1 MAEIKETI
9 TITFCDCAENHV
21 GMQQLGKLSKKGF
34 SLDDLI
40 KIKEWY
46 SDRGLSTELFDL
58 NWPLE
63 SLELEPDKKAYFLV
77 IRKGTN
83 LHTNSD
89 ELMNQLRNLEWDSKA
104 FMYGRV
110 VNKKARY
117 NLCFGNI
124 NQKPNYQQTKGR
136 VYKFTDIQ
144 LLDQAKN
151 SLEEVTGINSLVAEG
166 NYYYDVNKCGIG
178 FHGDSERRI
187 VIGIRLGSTLQLEY
201 QWYQYS
207 NPVGERMTIELNN
220 GDIYFMSEKAV
231 GTDWKKKN
239 IPTLRHATGCDKFVK

>member
-1 MAEIKETI
+1 MTEIKETI

-34 SLDDLI
+34 SLDDLV
-40 KIKEWY
+40 KIKKWY
-46 SDRGLSTELFDL
+46 SDKGLLTELFDL
-58 NWPLE
+58 NW
-63 SLELEPDKKAYFLV
+63 SLENLELKPDKKAYILV
-77 IRKGTN
+77 IREGTN

-89 ELMNQLRNLEWDSKA
+89 ELMSQLRNLEWDSKA

-117 NLCFGNI
+117 NLCFGNA
-124 NQKPNYQQTKGR
+124 NQKPNYQKAKGR
-136 VYKFTDIQ
+136 VYKFTDVQ
-144 LLDQAKN
+144 LLDQIKN

-207 NPVGERMTIELNN
+207 NPIGQRMAIELNS

-231 GTDWKKKN
+231 GTDWKKR
-239 IPTLRHATGCDKFVK
+239 IYLL